1 MIEGFGSEDR
11 SGSVSLTNGSGSG
24 RPENIWIR
32 RIRIRSTAYPHF
44 RADLVAHHH
53 RHHPT
58 LPMKTGK
65 KGRRPCHH
73 CGKLVINV
81 ALHIRNKHE
90 SDPMVGFSG
99 MAQCRQCLENY
110 AVNTDHA
117 SQCRF
122 VVLYTRILTCTR
134 SYACFLIVSLN
145 FELFFLFWTLII
157 V

>member
-1 MIEGFGSEDR
+1 
-11 SGSVSLTNGSGSG
+11 
-24 RPENIWIR
+24 
-32 RIRIRSTAYPHF
+32 
-44 RADLVAHHH
+44 
-53 RHHPT
+53 
-58 LPMKTGK
+58 MKTGK

-122 VVLYTRILTCTR
+122 VVCT
-134 SYACFLIVSLN
+134 SEFPYFLLWIFFTYSCGSSLLNLGVLSFIVLD
-145 FELFFLFWTLII
+145 LFAE
-157 V
+157 VS

>member
-1 MIEGFGSEDR
+1 MIEGSR
-11 SGSVSLTNGSGSG
+11 S
-24 RPENIWIR
+24 PKNILIR
-32 RIRIRSTAYPHF
+32 RIQIRISNTGCNGLLVENDTYPR

-53 RHHPT
+53 RHHPS

-81 ALHIRNKHE
+81 ALHVRNKHE

-122 VVLYTRILTCTR
+122 VGCTLE
-134 SYACFLIVSLN
+134 F
-145 FELFFLFWTLII
+145 
-157 V
+157 